1 MSRKKKVVQDVAHA
15 NGMFRINVL
24 ENGKV
29 VGDSGWCKN
38 QITDL
43 GAQYYLVENL
53 VAGGNSKRVTHMAIG
68 SGTAPA
74 VAATTLPAEIGGSSN
89 RIAVST
95 SVVASRTMQAT
106 ASFGSAQFGSLCPLT
121 ISSLGL
127 YGNASSN
134 SIFAGNTF
142 NSSQWNSNQDVSATY
157 QVKFP

>member
-1 MSRKKKVVQDVAHA
+1 MSRKKGAVKEVAHA
-15 NGMFRINVL
+15 NGMFRINIL

-29 VGDSGWCKN
+29 IGDSGWQKN

-53 VAGGNSKRVTHMAIG
+53 VAGAGSKRVTHMAIG

-95 SVVASRTMQAT
+95 SIVASRTMQAT

-127 YGNASSN
+127 YGNASSG

>member
-1 MSRKKKVVQDVAHA
+1 MKKKKAVSERQHVHGLFRVQL
-15 NGMFRINVL
+15 R
-24 ENGKV
+24 ENGRV

-53 VAGGNSKRVTHMAIG
+53 SGGANSKRVTHMAIA
-68 SGTAPA
+68 SGTVPGA
-74 VAATTLPAEIGGSSN
+74 AATTLPSEIGGSTN

-95 SVVASRTMQAT
+95 SVVSSRTLQCT

-127 YGNASSN
+127 YGNASSC

-142 NSSQWNSNQDVSATY
+142 ASSQWNSNQDVSATY